1 MNVMQRVGRS
11 VLLAG
16 VLSVA
21 GVWFGG
27 GRAPAQDE
35 AGKNTRYP
43 QQVLIIRHA
52 EKTGDKTD
60 VHLSRQG
67 RERAEVLYQL
77 FVPSKDRPD
86 PFPAPDFIFAAS
98 NASDSQR
105 PVETVTLLAVRLKL
119 PINDT
124 YQSKPPVALGPN
136 DPRDDPAKGP
146 GMVALRDALFGQPK
160 YFGKTILVAW
170 RHSTLP
176 ELAKTL
182 RAGKVPA
189 KWDDNVFDR
198 VWQLTYDDQGN
209 AAFRDRPQ
217 RLLPGDSEK

>member
-1 MNVMQRVGRS
+1 MNVMQRVGRPA
-11 VLLAG
+11 LLAA

-35 AGKNTRYP
+35 PRKNTRCP

-52 EKTGDKTD
+52 EKTGDKAD
-60 VHLSRQG
+60 VHLSGQG
-67 RERAEVLYQL
+67 RERAEVLYRL
-77 FVPSKDRPD
+77 FVASKDRPD
-86 PFPAPDFIFAAS
+86 PFPTPDFIIAAS

-105 PVETVTLLAVRLKL
+105 PLETVTPLAMRLKL

-124 YQSKPPVALGPN
+124 YQSKLPPASGP
-136 DPRDDPAKGP
+136 DDGKDSTAKAP
-146 GMVALRDALFGQPK
+146 GMLALRDALFGEPK
-160 YFGKTILVAW
+160 YFGKTILVSW

-182 RAGKVPA
+182 KASKVPA
-189 KWDDNVFDR
+189 KWEDNVFDR
-198 VWQLTYDDQGN
+198 VWQITYDDQGN
-209 AAFRDRPQ
+209 AGFRDRPQ
-217 RLLPGDSEK
+217 RLLPGDMEK

>member
-11 VLLAG
+11 ALLAA
-16 VLSVA
+16 VLSVV

-27 GRAPAQDE
+27 SRAPAQDG

-52 EKTGDKTD
+52 EKTGDKAD
-60 VHLSRQG
+60 VHLSGQG
-67 RERAEVLYQL
+67 RERALVLYQL
-77 FVPSKDRPD
+77 FVPSKGRPD
-86 PFPAPDFIFAAS
+86 PFPTPDFIFAAS
-98 NASDSQR
+98 NAKDSQR
-105 PVETVTLLAVRLKL
+105 PLETVTPLAMRLKL

-124 YQSKPPVALGPN
+124 YQSKLPVASGP
-136 DPRDDPAKGP
+136 DDLKDDPAKGP
-146 GMVALRDALFGQPK
+146 GMVALRDTLFGQPK

-170 RHSTLP
+170 RHTTIP

-182 RAGKVPA
+182 KAGKVPA

-198 VWQLTYDDQGN
+198 VWQIAYDDQGN
-209 AAFRDRPQ
+209 ADFRDRPQ
-217 RLLPGDSEK
+217 RLLPGDAEK